1 MLFDRCM
8 VEPADGLVGWPKRRT
23 TWYVFGPR
31 AAQHK
36 CRRRRATLPTKPTPI
51 EGGMAWVVVVFVRFF

>member
-1 MLFDRCM
+1 MYS
-8 VEPADGLVGWPKRRT
+8 A
-23 TWYVFGPR
+23 R
-31 AAQHK
+31 ARAQHK